1 MPRLNHHAPT
11 RTRLD
16 RMNEQLLGDTDFDY
30 IRRRIIELHGFA
42 DERHPATPGLMGDHR
57 YITDYTARLRTYR
70 P

>member
-11 RTRLD
+11 RTHLD
-16 RMNEQLLGDTDFDY
+16 RMKKQILEDTDSDY

-42 DERHPATPGLMGDHR
+42 DERHPSITGLVGDYH
-57 YITDYTARLRTYR
+57 YIPDYTARLRTYR

>member
-11 RTRLD
+11 RTHLD
-16 RMNEQLLGDTDFDY
+16 HMNEQILYDTDFDY

-42 DERHPATPGLMGDHR
+42 DERHPSVPELMGGYR
-57 YITDYTARLRTYR
+57 YMTDYTARLRTYR